1 MDKKISPNLSSD
13 SRKEFFN
20 DILKNIGT
28 LEMEV
33 ILLTHVIQAHSDFIL
48 ALKKVAK
55 IACIIAIPYSVDKR
69 YSRELSHDHPVST
82 PRLSELNDHAFLL
95 NQIRDHIGPDSRFV
109 IMEIGGYYASVLNQ
123 LAEELGDRL
132 VGIVEDT
139 EAGHRRY
146 EKCTALPCPVI
157 SIARSSLKIAED
169 FQIGPACIFSSEKL
183 IKKVDL
189 SLNNRRAL
197 VLGYGR
203 VGRGLAYELSNRGLE
218 VTIYDIDPI
227 RRIVAQSE
235 GFLVPDRATALREA
249 EVIFGASGNTSISE
263 EDLELLTDGV
273 ILASCSSRDVE
284 FDSQWLLN
292 QCDWEAPVPNIKKI
306 NLNRKSVYLLADGR
320 PVNFLDGGGL
330 GPVLCLVQA
339 ELLHS
344 LRTLSEVTLPSRLTE
359 LDEGTRKFI
368 ASHWLNYFCS

>member
-1 MDKKISPNLSSD
+1 MSSD
-13 SRKEFFN
+13 SRQEFFN
-20 DILKNIGT
+20 DILKSIGT

-33 ILLTHVIQAHSDFIL
+33 ILLTHVIPAHSDFIL

-95 NQIRDHIGPDSRFV
+95 NQIRDHIGPDSRFA

-123 LAEELGDRL
+123 LAEEFGDRL
-132 VGIVEDT
+132 VGVVEDT

-146 EKCTALPCPVI
+146 EKCEVLPCPVI

-183 IKKVDL
+183 VKEVGL

-203 VGRGLAYELSNRGLE
+203 VGHGLAYELRNRGLE

-235 GFLVPDRATALREA
+235 GFLVPDRATALRET

-263 EDLELLTDGV
+263 EDFELLTDGV

-284 FDSQWLLN
+284 FDAQWLLN
-292 QCDWEAPVPNIKKI
+292 QCDWGVPVPNVKKF
-306 NLNRKSVYLLADGR
+306 NLNGKSVYLLADGR
-320 PVNFLDGGGL
+320 PINFLDGGGL

-344 LRTLSEVTLPSRLTE
+344 LRALSEVVLPSRLTE
-359 LDEGTRKFI
+359 LDEGARKSI
-368 ASHWLNYFCS
+368 ASNWLNYFCS